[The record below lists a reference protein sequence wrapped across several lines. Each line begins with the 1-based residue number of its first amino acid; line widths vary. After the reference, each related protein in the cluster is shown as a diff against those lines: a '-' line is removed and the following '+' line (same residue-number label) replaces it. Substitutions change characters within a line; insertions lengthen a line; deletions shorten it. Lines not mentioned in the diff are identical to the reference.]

1 MKHLTE
7 KIIAAILAALCC
19 GPVMAQDWM
28 DGLPSKPGY
37 VDFGNLTELFG
48 QEPKVEVM
56 LGGPLVTF
64 LAEASRQEDP
74 ELAKMLDG
82 LTAISV
88 NVYELDQGDAQAA
101 RDRVEQLAGRLSDQQ
116 WQRTVKVNE
125 EDSRVQMFM
134 RTDGD
139 QIAGLALM
147 VLGGDSE
154 AVFINVV
161 GNVDPAA
168 LGKLASKFGVSADI
182 NLN

>member
-7 KIIAAILAALCC
+7 KIIAAILAALFC

-88 NVYELDQGDAQAA
+88 NVYDLDQGDAQAA
-101 RDRVEQLAGRLSDQQ
+101 RDRVEQLAGRLSDQK
-116 WQRTVKVNE
+116 WQRTVKVSE
-125 EDSRVQMFM
+125 EDSRVHMFM

-147 VLGGDSE
+147 VLDGDSE

-168 LGKLASKFGVSADI
+168 LGKLAGKFGVSADL

>member
-1 MKHLTE
+1 MNRITTTL
-7 KIIAAILAALCC
+7 IAAFLAVMGS

-28 DGLPSKPGY
+28 DTLPSKAGY

-48 QEPKVEVM
+48 DEPKVEVM

-88 NVYELDQGDAQAA
+88 NVYELDEGDRQAA
-101 RDRVEQLAGRLSDQQ
+101 RDRVETLAERLRDDR
-116 WQRTVKVNE
+116 WQRTVRVNE
-125 EDSRVQMFM
+125 EDSRVHMFM
-134 RTDGD
+134 KTEGEE
-139 QIAGLALM
+139 IAGLALM

-168 LGKLASKFGVSADI
+168 LGKLAGKFGVSADI
-182 NLN
+182 DLN

>member
-1 MKHLTE
+1 MKRIATMV
-7 KIIAAILAALCC
+7 IAAFIAAL
-19 GPVMAQDWM
+19 GSGSLKAQDWM
-28 DGLPSKPGY
+28 DTLPSKAGY

-82 LTAISV
+82 LTAITV
-88 NVYELDQGDAQAA
+88 NVYELDEGDKTAA
-101 RDRVEQLAGRLSDQQ
+101 RDRVEELATRLRDEQ
-116 WQRTVKVNE
+116 WQRTVRVND
-125 EDSRVQMFM
+125 EDSRMHMFM
-134 RTDGD
+134 KTDGP

-168 LGKLASKFGVSADI
+168 LGKLAGKFGVSADI
-182 NLN
+182 DFN

>member
-7 KIIAAILAALCC
+7 TIMATILAALFC
-19 GPVMAQDWM
+19 GPALAQDWM
-28 DGLPSKPGY
+28 EGLPSKPGY
-37 VDFGNLTELFG
+37 VDFGNLTQLFG
-48 QEPKVEVM
+48 EEPKVEVM

-64 LAEASRQEDP
+64 LAEASREEDP

-88 NVYELDQGDAQAA
+88 NVYELEEGDREAA
-101 RDRVEQLAGRLSDQQ
+101 RERVSTLAQRLGDEQ

-125 EDSRVQMFM
+125 GDSRVHMFM
-134 RTDGD
+134 KTDGD

-147 VLGGDSE
+147 VLGGDTE

-161 GNVDPAA
+161 GDVDPAA
-168 LGKLASKFGVSADI
+168 LGKLAGKFGVSADL
-182 NLN
+182 NLR

>member
-19 GPVMAQDWM
+19 GPVFAQDWM
-28 DGLPSKPGY
+28 DNLPDKPGY
-37 VDFGNLTELFG
+37 VDFGNLTDLFG
-48 QEPKVEVM
+48 REPKVEVM

-88 NVYELDQGDAQAA
+88 NVYELDQGDTEAA
-101 RDRVEQLAGRLSDQQ
+101 RERVEQLAGRLRDQQ
-116 WQRTVKVNE
+116 WQRTVKVTD
-125 EDSRVQMFM
+125 EDSRVHMFM
-134 RTDGD
+134 KTDGN
-139 QIAGLALM
+139 QIAGLTLM
-147 VLGGDSE
+147 VLGSDSE

-168 LGKLASKFGVSADI
+168 LGKLAGKFGVST
-182 NLN
+182 NLEFN

>member
-7 KIIAAILAALCC
+7 KIIAAILAVLTC
-19 GPVMAQDWM
+19 GPVFAQDWM

-48 QEPKVEVM
+48 EEPKVEVM

-74 ELAKMLDG
+74 ELAKMLEG

-88 NVYELDQGDAQAA
+88 NVYELGEGDREAA
-101 RDRVEQLAGRLSDQQ
+101 RERVSTLARRLGDEQ
-116 WQRTVKVNE
+116 WQRTVKVTE
-125 EDSRVQMFM
+125 GDSRVHMFM
-134 RTDGD
+134 KTDGD

-147 VLGGDSE
+147 VLGGDTE

-161 GNVDPAA
+161 GDVDPAA
-168 LGKLASKFGVSADI
+168 LGKLAGKFGVSA
-182 NLN
+182 NLDLH

>member
-1 MKHLTE
+1 MKRITRVL
-7 KIIAAILAALCC
+7 IAAAAAVLAT

-28 DGLPSKPGY
+28 DTLPSEAGY

-48 QEPKVEVM
+48 EEPKVEVM

-82 LTAISV
+82 LKAISV
-88 NVYELDQGDAQAA
+88 NVYSLDKGDTKAA
-101 RDRVEQLAGRLSDQQ
+101 DNRVEELANRLRDDR
-116 WQRTVKVNE
+116 WQRTVRVNDE
-125 EDSRVQMFM
+125 NSRVHMFM
-134 RTDGD
+134 KTDGG

-147 VLGGDSE
+147 ALDGDTE

-168 LGKLASKFGVSADI
+168 LGKLAGKFGVSADI
-182 NLN
+182 DFN

>member
-1 MKHLTE
+1 MKYLAE
-7 KIIAAILAALCC
+7 KIIAAILAALFC
-19 GPVMAQDWM
+19 GPVFAQDWM
-28 DGLPSKPGY
+28 DNLPAKAGY

-74 ELAKMLDG
+74 ELAKMLEG

-88 NVYELDQGDAQAA
+88 NVYELGEGDRQAA
-101 RDRVEQLAGRLSDQQ
+101 RERVETLAQRLRDQQ

-125 EDSRVQMFM
+125 GDSRVQMFM
-134 RTDGD
+134 RTDGN

-161 GNVDPAA
+161 GDVDPAA
-168 LGKLASKFGVSADI
+168 LGKLAGKFGVSADLDF
-182 NLN
+182 N

>member
-7 KIIAAILAALCC
+7 KIIAAILAAFCC

-28 DGLPSKPGY
+28 EGLPSKPGY

-101 RDRVEQLAGRLSDQQ
+101 RDRVEQLAGRLSDQK
-116 WQRTVKVNE
+116 WQRTVKVSE

-147 VLGGDSE
+147 VLDGDSE

-168 LGKLASKFGVSADI
+168 LGKLAGKFGVSADI

>member
-7 KIIAAILAALCC
+7 TIMATILAALFC
-19 GPVMAQDWM
+19 GPVLAQDWM
-28 DGLPSKPGY
+28 EGLPSKPGY
-37 VDFGNLTELFG
+37 VDFGNLTQLFG
-48 QEPKVEVM
+48 EEPKVEVM

-64 LAEASRQEDP
+64 LAEASREEDP

-88 NVYELDQGDAQAA
+88 NVYELEEGDREAA
-101 RDRVEQLAGRLSDQQ
+101 RERVSTLAQRLGDEQ

-125 EDSRVQMFM
+125 GDSRVHMFM
-134 RTDGD
+134 KTDGD

-147 VLGGDSE
+147 VLGGDTE

-161 GNVDPAA
+161 GDVDPAA
-168 LGKLASKFGVSADI
+168 LGKLAGKFGVSADL
-182 NLN
+182 NLR